1 MKTLHLTNAWH
12 ASSGGVG
19 TFYRALI
26 DAANRERH
34 YLRLVVPA
42 PTTRTEQAGEF
53 ARIYHLAAPF
63 APLNPNYRLLYPH
76 RFLFP
81 KTAIQRIINEERPD
95 LIEISEKYTLPWLG
109 GLVRTRRL
117 PGVRVRPVVVGV
129 SHERMDENV
138 AAYLS
143 SGRGAQRF
151 CKWYMK
157 WIYFPMFDH
166 HITVSQHVARELIE
180 ASRGHK
186 VRRGVWVMPMGV
198 DCARFSPA
206 RRSPEARRHL
216 LALASANEATTV
228 LLYSGRLAPEKNAML
243 LLDLM
248 ERLGKERFRLL
259 IAGDGILLNQMKG
272 EAARRGLDHVVF
284 TGHIANRDL
293 LADLCANADF
303 FVHPNPREPFGIAPL
318 EAMAAGTPL
327 IAPDQGGVTSYADS
341 SNAWL
346 ARPTA
351 EEFGCAVLTA
361 IAHPELMRQ
370 RVLSARRTA
379 EEFDWTRV
387 TTRFLD
393 LYRELGS
400 VSSRPGVAPAF
411 WSHQATRGAGK
422 VLLRTLPGTSFNL
435 KNRISQNCLSL
446 CKIPRAT

>member
-1 MKTLHLTNAWH
+1 MARDDVLPETAGLKTLHLTNAWH

-42 PTTRTEQAGEF
+42 ETTRTEDAGEF
-53 ARIYHLAAPF
+53 ARIYHLAAPP

-81 KTAIQRIINEERPD
+81 NTAIQRIINEERPD

-129 SHERMDENV
+129 SHERMDENM

-143 SGRGAQRF
+143 SGPGAQRF
-151 CKWYMK
+151 CEWYMK

-166 HITVSQHVARELIE
+166 HITVSQHVARELIT

-198 DCARFSPA
+198 DCARFSRT
-206 RRSPEARRHL
+206 RRSDRGRSEL
-216 LALASANEATTV
+216 LELASASEGMTV
-228 LLYSGRLAPEKNAML
+228 LLYSGRLAPEKNVML

-248 ERLGKERFRLL
+248 TRLGKEQFRLG

-272 EAARRGLDHVVF
+272 VAAHRGLDHVVF
-284 TGHIANRDL
+284 TGHIADRNL

-318 EAMAAGTPL
+318 EAMAAGTSL
-327 IAPDQGGVTSYADS
+327 IAPDQGGVTSYADG

-346 ARPTA
+346 AAACA
-351 EEFGCAVLTA
+351 EEFARAV
-361 IAHPELMRQ
+361 IAASAQPELRRQ
-370 RVLSARRTA
+370 RVLADRRTA
-379 EEFDWTRV
+379 EEFDCPRV
-387 TTRFLD
+387 TSRFLD

-400 VSSRPGVAPAF
+400 VVSRQKVVPAF
-411 WSHQATRGAGK
+411 WST
-422 VLLRTLPGTSFNL
+422 PGDAWGRES
-435 KNRISQNCLSL
+435 IG
-446 CKIPRAT
+446 

>member
-1 MKTLHLTNAWH
+1 LKTLHLTNAWH

-42 PTTRTEQAGEF
+42 ESTRTEDAGEF
-53 ARIYHLAAPF
+53 ARIYHLAAPP

-81 KTAIQRIINEERPD
+81 NTAIQRIINDERPD

-129 SHERMDENV
+129 SHERMDENM

-143 SGRGAQRF
+143 CGPAARRF

-186 VRRGVWVMPMGV
+186 VRCGVWVMPMGV

-206 RRSPEARRHL
+206 RKSDGARGRL
-216 LALASANEATTV
+216 LELASANEAMTV
-228 LLYSGRLAPEKNAML
+228 LLYSGRLAPEKNVML

-248 ERLGKERFRLL
+248 TRLGKEQFRLVV
-259 IAGDGILLNQMKG
+259 AGDGILLNRMKG
-272 EAARRGLDHVVF
+272 VAAHRGLDHVVF
-284 TGHIANRDL
+284 TGHIADRDL

-327 IAPDQGGVTSYADS
+327 IAPDQGGVTSYADG

-346 ARPTA
+346 ARPVA
-351 EEFGCAVLTA
+351 EEFASA
-361 IAHPELMRQ
+361 IMAASAQPELRRQ
-370 RVLSARRTA
+370 RVLAARRTA
-379 EEFDWTRV
+379 EEFDWPRV
-387 TTRFLD
+387 TSRFLD

-400 VSSRPGVAPAF
+400 VVSRQKAVPAF
-411 WSHQATRGAGK
+411 WST
-422 VLLRTLPGTSFNL
+422 PGDAWGRES
-435 KNRISQNCLSL
+435 IG
-446 CKIPRAT
+446 